1 MLTKSFTQIALW
13 FSDQFIIIKNTYTLF
28 IITFLHSVNDTSGVI
43 VFQVP
48 TFWKR
53 TIMAFIAS
61 NNVLYVF
68 QQSLNVGVFITG
80 QSQPT
85 PRGDCPGGYFQVS
98 RTACFRHSQC
108 PDRSFCWFTPTRTHG
123 ICCPYCKYNV
133 HAILVFPLQIS
144 LISRIICIWCSFF
157 LFLLFLGFLLVWL
170 Y

>member
-1 MLTKSFTQIALW
+1 
-13 FSDQFIIIKNTYTLF
+13 
-28 IITFLHSVNDTSGVI
+28 
-43 VFQVP
+43 
-48 TFWKR
+48 
-53 TIMAFIAS
+53 MAFIAS

-123 ICCPYCKYNV
+123 ICCPYCKYKV
-133 HAILVFPLQIS
+133 HAILVVPLQIS
-144 LISRIICIWCSFF
+144 VISRIICIWCSFF
-157 LFLLFLGFLLVWL
+157 LFLLFLGFFFQFGCTKKIYTSKESESSLTIDFTTLSDKE
-170 Y
+170 

>member
-1 MLTKSFTQIALW
+1 MSLYFRCQP
-13 FSDQFIIIKNTYTLF
+13 F
-28 IITFLHSVNDTSGVI
+28 
-43 VFQVP
+43 
-48 TFWKR
+48 KR

-133 HAILVFPLQIS
+133 HAILVSPFKLV
-144 LISRIICIWCSFF
+144 LLLELYVYVVLFTYFYYFWVFF
-157 LFLLFLGFLLVWL
+157 QFGCTKKI

>member
-1 MLTKSFTQIALW
+1 
-13 FSDQFIIIKNTYTLF
+13 
-28 IITFLHSVNDTSGVI
+28 
-43 VFQVP
+43 
-48 TFWKR
+48 
-53 TIMAFIAS
+53 MAFIAS

-144 LISRIICIWCSFF
+144 VISRIICKWCFF
-157 LFLLFLGFLLVWL
+157 SYFYYFWVFFQFGCTKKIYTSKESESSLTIDFTTLSDKE
-170 Y
+170 